1 MKLFK
6 ILSHPV
12 TLVVCFLLIMISGE
26 HVGGFYGMYILMGLP
41 FGAVH
46 ALLAIAGIIILL
58 VNQAFQLSRTSYLR
72 QVINFIAVL
81 FLFSSLYFFFHN
93 DKQHYNYGTFEQTIP
108 IITMAVTAFV
118 AICFLIGNFSKVVP
132 KTMVVV

>member
-12 TLVVCFLLIMISGE
+12 TLIICFLLIMISGE

-46 ALLAIAGIIILL
+46 ALLAIAGIVVLL
-58 VNQAFQLSRTSYLR
+58 VNQALQPSRTSYLR
-72 QVINFIAVL
+72 QVINLIAVL

-93 DKQHYNYGTFEQTIP
+93 DKEHYNYGTFEQAVP

-118 AICFLIGNFSKVVP
+118 AVCFLIGNFSRVGP
-132 KTMVVV
+132 RTMVVV

>member
-1 MKLFK
+1 
-6 ILSHPV
+6 
-12 TLVVCFLLIMISGE
+12 
-26 HVGGFYGMYILMGLP
+26 
-41 FGAVH
+41 VH

-58 VNQAFQLSRTSYLR
+58 VNHAFQLSKTSYLR

-93 DKQHYNYGTFEQTIP
+93 DKQHYNYGTFEQTVP

-132 KTMVVV
+132 SSMVVV